1 MEQDND
7 SDDINMNSLETAHE
21 QIDNLPGRDEFEREI
36 EEDDYDRTPPS
47 DNIAVK
53 YRTEAEVSK
62 EQQTFFDKYR
72 SAFGR
77 HVAFSNTQRKD
88 NIRHLN
94 ALDLQYIYARIPVL
108 RHLGNE
114 IRVRETS
121 EFQMCRSNPEIGGF
135 EAKLGV
141 TVIKNESVDVKQAQ
155 SLFQSTGSKKKSGGI
170 LSFLKR

>member
-1 MEQDND
+1 MDEDE
-7 SDDINMNSLETAHE
+7 SSEEVNMDKLADAHE
-21 QIDNLPGRDEFEREI
+21 QIDNLPVRGI
-36 EEDDYDRTPPS
+36 EEETDEVERVAPI

-62 EQQTFFDKYR
+62 PQEPFFDKYR
-72 SAFGR
+72 SEFGR

-94 ALDLQYIYARIPVL
+94 ALDLQYLYARVPVL

-141 TVIKNESVDVKQAQ
+141 TMIKNETVDVKQAQ
-155 SLFQSTGSKKKSGGI
+155 SLFRSDGQKKKSGGI
-170 LSFLKR
+170 LGFLKR